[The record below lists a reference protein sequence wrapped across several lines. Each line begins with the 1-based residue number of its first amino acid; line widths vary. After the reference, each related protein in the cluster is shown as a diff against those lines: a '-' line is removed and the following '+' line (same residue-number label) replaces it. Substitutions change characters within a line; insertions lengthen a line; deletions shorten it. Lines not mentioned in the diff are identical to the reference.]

1 MDFVIN
7 RSTPVAG
14 GRIQSGTAIT
24 WNQYTVAMRNRDTV
38 VRGDQ
43 NTIPM
48 GSQWST
54 DTETH
59 ITCRGITYEVG
70 IVCVRVCLC
79 AGVCDFFLTGLY
91 CADCKCKIQCNTENL
106 NFYCAKILRNPEL
119 SHMSKQ
125 RA

>member
-7 RSTPVAG
+7 RRNTPAAG

-24 WNQYTVAMRNRDTV
+24 WNQYTVVMRNRDTV

-54 DTETH
+54 DAETH

-70 IVCVRVCLC
+70 SVCVRACVL
-79 AGVCDFFLTGLY
+79 LY
-91 CADCKCKIQCNTENL
+91 L
-106 NFYCAKILRNPEL
+106 VEL
-119 SHMSKQ
+119 Y
-125 RA
+125 RVDV